1 MVDTCQANTMYTK
14 FRSPEIVATGSSELG
29 QSSYSHHADQDIGVA
44 VIDRYTHFNL
54 EYLENKVTNQ
64 SSKLSLGDLFGSYDE
79 REIHSK
85 PGIRYDLVTGGA
97 DAAQSK
103 SLMDFFGAQAKV
115 QLDTKGPDS
124 TLSIRDINVLAA
136 ATPNEVVK
144 SERITRP
151 PHDRGVPKAP
161 AGLQKLKSGS
171 AVLMIA
177 IGAIIALAL
186 LMPAVVWASLVTT
199 VQSLPVEDVPKA
211 SVRLAR
217 NDKMAKLEK
226 KAPIEVMVMSN
237 GHTRAA

>member
-115 QLDTKGPDS
+115 QLDTKGRDS

-136 ATPNEVVK
+136 ATPDKVLK
-144 SERITRP
+144 SEPITRP
-151 PHDRGVPKAP
+151 SHYTGVPKTP
-161 AGLQKLKSGS
+161 AGLQKWRSGS
-171 AVLMIA
+171 AVLITA
-177 IGAIIALAL
+177 IGAIITLAL
-186 LMPAVVWASLVTT
+186 MMPALVWASLASS
-199 VQSLPVEDVPKA
+199 VQSKPVEDIPKA

-217 NDKMAKLEK
+217 LDKTDKK
-226 KAPIEVMVMSN
+226 GNKAPIEVMVMSN